1 MSNSGVF
8 AAAGPATAGRIVAR
22 DARSAVWMA
31 AGWAAVT
38 GRTGRVAAAGDDL
51 ALARLIAGGSR
62 APVRCAIPSE
72 IPEESFEAAV
82 PVTNP
87 AVERAA
93 PVDEWSRL
101 DGRPIRLERL
111 AADLIAALPPG
122 AILCVDDA
130 SLAGP
135 AIQAGAT
142 HRSALVLTD
151 VCRPCRGA
159 AVAWA
164 IGAKAAAPQ
173 RTVVALT
180 DDAGFAIA
188 AMDVP
193 TAADAGL
200 PVAVVVANGRR
211 VPAPL
216 ELVAAIAGGHGE
228 SVWDPAHLSIH
239 LRNAMT
245 VTIPTVINVA
255 VDPDRTPSLARRRHP
270 VA

>member
-1 MSNSGVF
+1 MRVF
-8 AAAGPATAGRIVAR
+8 STTGPGSAGHAVAR

-38 GRTGRVAAAGDDL
+38 GRTGWVEATGEDL

-62 APVRCAIPSE
+62 APVRCAAPWE
-72 IPEESFEAAV
+72 IPDESFQTTM

-87 AVERAA
+87 AVEGEA
-93 PVDEWSRL
+93 PIEDWRRL
-101 DGRPIRLERL
+101 DGRPIRLQRL
-111 AADLIAALPPG
+111 AADLIAALPAG
-122 AILCVDDA
+122 AVLCVDDA
-130 SLAGP
+130 GLAGP
-135 AIQAGAT
+135 ALAAGAA
-142 HRSALVLTD
+142 HRSALILAD
-151 VCRPCRGA
+151 VCRPSRGA

-180 DDAGFAIA
+180 DEAGFAIG

-193 TAADAGL
+193 AAADAGL
-200 PVAVVVANGRR
+200 PIAVVVANGRR
-211 VPAPL
+211 EPAPL

-245 VTIPTVINVA
+245 VTIPTVINVV
-255 VDPDRTPSLARRRHP
+255 VDPDRAPSLALRRHP